1 MVMQIE
7 KLISPAVD
15 WTGQTWAQRL
25 DAAAS
30 LLFLHGYIPQSTRT
44 AITKRIENQ
53 FERAIAAGQIVER
66 SATTPDQT
74 NEVTHG

>member
-15 WTGQTWAQRL
+15 WTDQTWAQRL

-30 LLFLHGYIPQSTRT
+30 LLFLHGYIPQGTRS
-44 AITKRIENQ
+44 AITRRIEGQ
-53 FERAIAAGQIVER
+53 FQKAIDAGTIREAATQQE
-66 SATTPDQT
+66 PNHD
-74 NEVTHG
+74 